1 MPYPNEHACRL
12 KPPGKYPKFR
22 RDTRRSRNGKLYSII
37 YGIIRPGK
45 SEEQAYRYSKSTWSA
60 SEARSHC
67 SRHGG
72 KFESARGTSAITTLF
87 SSILSAFK
95 SKHPHLKGD

>member
-12 KPPGKYPKFR
+12 KPPGKYSRFR
-22 RDTRRSRNGKLYSII
+22 RGTRKSRNGKLYSII
-37 YGIIRPGK
+37 YGIIRQGK

-72 KFESARGTSAITTLF
+72 KFEAARGTSA
-87 SSILSAFK
+87 FK
-95 SKHPHLKGD
+95 SFLEKLNPFKGD